1 MTAETD
7 PWTRV
12 EAAHALWAATG
23 DVETVVP
30 VLTTVV
36 QDLAEGTYQP
46 VMLPAVDHL
55 ARLGQAARPAA
66 HLLRDVPARD
76 QRLRTSGGWR
86 GFIQDERIRTAVG
99 KLLSASG
106 PSA

>member
-1 MTAETD
+1 MTTD
-7 PWTRV
+7 TDSWTRV

-23 DVETVVP
+23 DAETAVP
-30 VLTTVV
+30 VLTTTLLE
-36 QDLAEGTYQP
+36 LAEGTFLP
-46 VMLPAVDHL
+46 VMLSALDHL
-55 ARLGQAARPAA
+55 ARLGQAAQPAA

-76 QRLRTSGGWR
+76 QRLRSNGGWR
-86 GFIQDERIRTAVG
+86 GFVQDEDIRTAVG